1 MIQRLLA
8 AAVIA
13 LGLATLATAAGAQHE
28 RKSMGVTLQGE
39 GDNIF
44 ITQVDPGGPAEK
56 VGLKVGDQIESIAG
70 ITTARLDPNV
80 LRIIVDTAKSMKFV
94 IWRNERR
101 MVFSVTPGMYVPP
114 TIRPKPELSW
124 PDRPRTNT

>member
-1 MIQRLLA
+1 MKRQLLGPMLAIGIA
-8 AAVIA
+8 AA
-13 LGLATLATAAGAQHE
+13 ATGAYAQHE
-28 RKSMGVTLQGE
+28 RKSMGVTLQGQGE
-39 GDNIF
+39 HIF

-70 ITTARLDPNV
+70 ISTERLDPAV
-80 LRIIVDTAKSMKFV
+80 LRIIVDTAKAMKFV
-94 IWRNERR
+94 VWRNDRR
-101 MVFSVTPGMYVPP
+101 LTFSLTPGMYVPP